1 MNRDIIT
8 ADIEWGL
15 DGEYNASP
23 ILNLKV
29 EIDDAD
35 FSRNIYIEDIKLYNQ
50 NTFVNPTNASGG
62 ISIINVPVIDNNP
75 SIDNMKKITVNSVD
89 NFFEEDGEIIVGHYY
104 KNSQEVWVERTQ
116 EDTTVI
122 TETYSLGEYYYS
134 SNYTRLLFSDIST
147 FDITKNDIFIRTD
160 KIKIYDYKDLQNDPL
175 FTQNFDISNDIIIIS
190 VKVHPN
196 PDDKCQS
203 DYILKAVY
211 NKRLLLLES
220 MAGVRE
226 IADTCTI
233 PRRFIDF
240 ILRQKA
246 IDLAQ
251 ENNDIDLLCKY
262 FKMFS
267 GSIGTN
273 KIEFA
278 PCGCLRG

>member
-1 MNRDIIT
+1 M
-8 ADIEWGL
+8 
-15 DGEYNASP
+15 
-23 ILNLKV
+23 
-29 EIDDAD
+29 
-35 FSRNIYIEDIKLYNQ
+35 FSVPS
-50 NTFVNPTNASGG
+50 F
-62 ISIINVPVIDNNP
+62 SIIAFCIRETQV
-75 SIDNMKKITVNSVD
+75 SI
-89 NFFEEDGEIIVGHYY
+89 Y
-104 KNSQEVWVERTQ
+104 
-116 EDTTVI
+116 
-122 TETYSLGEYYYS
+122 
-134 SNYTRLLFSDIST
+134 
-147 FDITKNDIFIRTD
+147 
-160 KIKIYDYKDLQNDPL
+160 
-175 FTQNFDISNDIIIIS
+175 NDIIIIS
-190 VKVHPN
+190 VKIHSN

-278 PCGCLRG
+278 PCGCLRGWIMISSNCNNLSNKVSGMFKNYFTYLSKVGYKKDDAALTLVVITFLHDLLDGKYND